1 MFMKTTDQII
11 FYQKADDVYED
22 DRSDYISNEVS
33 LDYNAG
39 FQVINQLVIK
49 YLFEVDRLISSTIYR

>member
-1 MFMKTTDQII
+1 MKTTYQII

>member
-1 MFMKTTDQII
+1 MNKTGQII
-11 FYQKADDVYED
+11 FYYKADDVYED

>member
-1 MFMKTTDQII
+1 MKTSDQII